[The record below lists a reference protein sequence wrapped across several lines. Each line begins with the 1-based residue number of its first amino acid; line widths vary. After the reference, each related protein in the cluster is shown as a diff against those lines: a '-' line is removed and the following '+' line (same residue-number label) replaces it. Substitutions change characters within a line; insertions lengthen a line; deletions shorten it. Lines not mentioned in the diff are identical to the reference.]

1 MYSPHNSYGSP
12 PPELSNNPFIDHPS
26 NALARYPDISGS
38 SDFSGASPPYSSLSQ
53 ASTPGPNPGA
63 AGYGPQNPSGYGGGY
78 QQQMSLQPQQTSWGG
93 GSEFMQPQQPQSYA
107 AQTPQMTGRP
117 FQPSSSF
124 GQQLA
129 GQINGAYGIQQQPQQ
144 PPSMQPQYS
153 GYPTS
158 PQYGPGGGYGFPPQ
172 QQQQQQSNQYLAEFD
187 PYAQQQPGSSY
198 AGTPS
203 ATGAAGGY
211 RPPHPREYV
220 QQHKAEL
227 EAWDTYAWKQMQQSF
242 DALKD
247 AWFSRKSEIEVRA
260 RAMGG
265 AGLFG
270 GDNMYG
276 NAYGGQ
282 AQEYMRFESLAK
294 EAESNFNSVAASA
307 FQMQEVHSG
316 YRQSGDIASKRRVRE
331 AINAALTTLPD
342 WPPQGF

>member
-38 SDFSGASPPYSSLSQ
+38 SDLSGAPPQYTSWQQ
-53 ASTPGPNPGA
+53 AGALGPSPNPT
-63 AGYGPQNPSGYGGGY
+63 GYGPQSSAGYGGGY
-78 QQQMSLQPQQTSWGG
+78 QQQMPLQPQQTSWGG
-93 GSEFMQPQQPQSYA
+93 GSEFMQSQQQQSYA
-107 AQTPQMTGRP
+107 VQTPQMTGRP

-129 GQINGAYGIQQQPQQ
+129 GQINGAYGMQQQ
-144 PPSMQPQYS
+144 PSMQPQQS

-172 QQQQQQSNQYLAEFD
+172 QQQQQSNQYLAEFD
-187 PYAQQQPGSSY
+187 PYAQQQHGPSY

-203 ATGAAGGY
+203 AAGAAGGY

-220 QQHKAEL
+220 QQHKVEL
-227 EAWDTYAWKQMQQSF
+227 EAWDTYAWKQMQHSF
-242 DALKD
+242 EALKD
-247 AWFSRKSEIEVRA
+247 AWSSRKSEIEARA

-270 GDNMYG
+270 GGGNMYG
-276 NAYGGQ
+276 NMYGGQ
-282 AQEYMRFESLAK
+282 AQEYARLENLAK
-294 EAESNFNSVAASA
+294 QAESNFDSVAASA